1 MLRSSLLVI
10 AWVFYLST
18 ASAAEV
24 KVAVAANFAAPLQQ
38 IAAAFARDTGHSATI
53 MSGATGAL
61 YAQIANGAP
70 DDVFLSADAA
80 TPDRLASEGLAV
92 PSSRFTYA
100 LGKLVLWSAQPGFVD
115 AAGFVLRQGRFNH
128 LAIANPK
135 VAPYGAAAVETLA
148 ALGLSAALAPK
159 LLTGESI
166 AQAAQ
171 FVATGNAELGF
182 VALSQV
188 APPGQPTVGSY
199 WLVPAKLYTP
209 IRQVAVLLQRGAAN
223 PAARALCEY
232 LKSAGARKIISDYG
246 YALE

>member
-171 FVATGNAELGF
+171 FVLAGASE
-182 VALSQV
+182 ALHAHS
-188 APPGQPTVGSY
+188 PGRRP
-199 WLVPAKLYTP
+199 
-209 IRQVAVLLQRGAAN
+209 
-223 PAARALCEY
+223 PAARRGEPRG
-232 LKSAGARKIISDYG
+232 KSPVRVSEVGRGPKDHLGLRVCARMS
-246 YALE
+246 ARFCP